1 MRVWNTRPDA
11 QKLPTKSVN
20 PISEM
25 IMNKITEYTSDHQ
38 TLGSHEQNPHQ
49 LKQLNKKVFRIRN
62 RLLFCCIIL
71 ATTYARGRN
80 DEKRCPEKK
89 HRRPCQAIKKPT
101 NKCTAHLF
109 TCFIA
114 CYFASSVN
122 YTQFNSS
129 TKIKQNYT

>member
-49 LKQLNKKVFRIRN
+49 LKQLNKKVFVELEIDFISISLFQ
-62 RLLFCCIIL
+62 LLRMLEEEMTKNVALRKNIEDL
-71 ATTYARGRN
+71 A
-80 DEKRCPEKK
+80 KR
-89 HRRPCQAIKKPT
+89 
-101 NKCTAHLF
+101 
-109 TCFIA
+109 
-114 CYFASSVN
+114 
-122 YTQFNSS
+122 
-129 TKIKQNYT
+129 